1 MNIYKTCLHIR
12 VNTQVCGR
20 LPLMT
25 QIRHRI
31 QPLLTQFLTNQL
43 ARPHFNLFI
52 RITVSSSSM
61 APSSSSNAS
70 AIRLIYHSK
79 FLSINLTTNTD
90 LIRGILRFFQK
101 FRFIDVREVNTTI
114 VMKSENTFMDIHGN
128 HNLLSNY
135 RMHA

>member
-1 MNIYKTCLHIR
+1 MNLYKTCLHIR

-20 LPLMT
+20 LLLMT

-31 QPLLTQFLTNQL
+31 QPLLTQFLTNQS

-61 APSSSSNAS
+61 APSSSLNAS

-79 FLSINLTTNTD
+79 FLSLNLTTNTD
-90 LIRGILRFFQK
+90 LIRGNYFDFKIFSFV
-101 FRFIDVREVNTTI
+101 DVRDVNTTI

-128 HNLLSNY
+128 YNLLSNY